1 MRINGTTNSR
11 LSINQIELVI
21 YEKERIRS
29 KDILRLYETSINS
42 NSEELHLYADAIYS
56 AMIWGRDIDR
66 KNNMIQEKC
75 TSVK

>member
-1 MRINGTTNSR
+1 MKKK
-11 LSINQIELVI
+11 ELDQKI
-21 YEKERIRS
+21 FLDSMKQA
-29 KDILRLYETSINS
+29 LRVEFIS
-42 NSEELHLYADAIYS
+42 NIEELHLYADAIYS